1 MVAVNDRLVGAIE
14 LEPALRA
21 EIEAVVDGLR
31 RRNLEICIISGDRE
45 GPTRKVADALGITRY
60 FANTLPHEKASLVA
74 YLQSEGRSVCFVG
87 DGINDSIP
95 MKKANVSISLRG
107 ASTVATD
114 AAQIVLMSQGL
125 LQLPFVFQ
133 LADEFDSNM
142 RAGSGV
148 AIGYGIVIIGG
159 ALLSVVGIVVGKLL
173 WSVGLLA
180 GLGIAYLPLHR
191 HRIQGDTGPSVG

>member
-1 MVAVNDRLVGAIE
+1 VNDRLVGAIE
-14 LEPALRA
+14 LEPTLRA
-21 EIEAVVDGLR
+21 EIEAVVGGLR
-31 RRNLEICIISGDRE
+31 RRNLDICIISGDRE

-60 FANTLPHEKASLVA
+60 FANTLPQEKANLVA
-74 YLQSEGRSVCFVG
+74 CLQSEGRSVCFVG

-95 MKKANVSISLRG
+95 MKKANVSVSLSG
-107 ASTVATD
+107 ASTAATD
-114 AAQIVLMSQGL
+114 AAQIVLMDQGL
-125 LQLPFVFQ
+125 LQLPLVFQ

-148 AIGYGIVIIGG
+148 AVGQGIVIIGG

-180 GLGIAYLPLHR
+180 GLGIAYLPLSR
-191 HRIQGDTGPSVG
+191 HRIKAIQDRA